1 MKQYRIIISGG
12 GTEGIS
18 SRLSPLPIP
27 SGNVFRRRKYCL
39 WELMTGWKWRK
50 CLPPVIASWGCR
62 LAASTVPTWPITS
75 VSQVVCSKASSLP
88 KDDTGVQTRYC
99 RGVGGYA
106 SGPTLWMAASLG
118 IPTLIQEQNS
128 YAGVTNKLL
137 AKKAGKICVAYEGM
151 EKFFPADRIVVTG
164 NPVRQDLE
172 EASDK
177 REEALKFFGLS
188 RIRRRFWWLAAVW
201 VHGRSTAAY
210 KEIWINFS
218 LRMSTYR

>member
-1 MKQYRIIISGG
+1 M
-12 GTEGIS
+12 
-18 SRLSPLPIP
+18 
-27 SGNVFRRRKYCL
+27 
-39 WELMTGWKWRK
+39 
-50 CLPPVIASWGCR
+50 
-62 LAASTVPTWPITS
+62 
-75 VSQVVCSKASSLP
+75 
-88 KDDTGVQTRYC
+88 
-99 RGVGGYA
+99 GVGGYA

-188 RIRRRFWWLAAVW
+188 RIRRLFWWSAAVW
-201 VHGRSTAAY
+201 VHGRSTAVY
-210 KEIWINFS
+210 REIWINFS